1 MENKSPESQ
10 SSSQEPGAGSQE
22 SGARSQ
28 HPPSDLHHPSS
39 IIHHPPLALRPSR
52 PLLRYLGIYAA
63 LWKNSVT
70 REMIFKSNFLLWI
83 VVELLWFGLQLSFIG
98 VLYLHT
104 EHIGTWTK
112 WQVVMLIGGSHF
124 IQQLFQAFFLINCTN
139 LSELIRTGK
148 LDFLLLL
155 PVNTRFVVSLRQV
168 DLGAFVNA
176 SFAVAVLAYAA
187 RQMRFVPA
195 PLHVL
200 GFLLLCVVG
209 ILIHYSLM
217 FLLASISFWT
227 VRAQGIVWGYYNLF
241 NIARLPDEAFRG
253 LFKALFTFAIP
264 MLLVSNV
271 PVRVLANKLTSPV
284 PLLLLLG
291 MSLICFLM
299 SEWGWRASVRRYTS
313 ASS

>member
-1 MENKSPESQ
+1 MSKVQ
-10 SSSQEPGAGSQE
+10 SSKSKSDTGATAEPRAASPVD
-22 SGARSQ
+22 ARRSVG
-28 HPPSDLHHPSS
+28 
-39 IIHHPPLALRPSR
+39 
-52 PLLRYLGIYAA
+52 RYLAIYAA

-70 REMIFKSNFLLWI
+70 REMIFKTNFLLWI
-83 VVELLWFGLQLSFIG
+83 FVELLWFGLQLSFIA
-98 VLYLHT
+98 VLYMQT
-104 EHIGTWTK
+104 DHIGTWTK
-112 WQVVMLIGGSHF
+112 WQVVMLIGASHF
-124 IQQLFQAFFLINCTN
+124 IQQVFQAFFLINCTN

-176 SFAVAVLAYAA
+176 ASAVAVMVYAA
-187 RQMRFVPA
+187 VQMHFTPTLPEVF
-195 PLHVL
+195 
-200 GFLLLCVVG
+200 GFLVLCAAG

-241 NIARLPDEAFRG
+241 QVARMPDEAFRG
-253 LFKALFTFAIP
+253 VFKAVFTFAIP

-271 PVRVLANKLTSPV
+271 PVRLLVSKLSGPAPLV
-284 PLLLLLG
+284 LLLL
-291 MSLICFLM
+291 MSCVCFAL

>member
-1 MENKSPESQ
+1 MI
-10 SSSQEPGAGSQE
+10 AT
-22 SGARSQ
+22 
-28 HPPSDLHHPSS
+28 SS
-39 IIHHPPLALRPSR
+39 IT
-52 PLLRYLGIYAA
+52 RYLRIYAA

-83 VVELLWFGLQLSFIG
+83 IVELLWFGLQLSFIG

-104 EHIGTWTK
+104 DHIGTWEK

-124 IQQLFQAFFLINCTN
+124 IQQIFQAFFLVNCTN
-139 LSELIRTGK
+139 LSELVRTGK

-176 SFAVAVLAYAA
+176 ASALAVMAYASKRLHLDPTLVQA
-187 RQMRFVPA
+187 VGFFV
-195 PLHVL
+195 
-200 GFLLLCVVG
+200 LCLAG

-241 NIARLPDEAFRG
+241 QVARMPDEAFQG
-253 LFKALFTFAIP
+253 LFKAVFTFAIP

-271 PVRVLANKLTSPV
+271 PVRVLTSKLAEPSQLV
-284 PLLLLLG
+284 LLFA
-291 MSLICFLM
+291 MSVACFLI
-299 SEWGWRASVRRYTS
+299 SEWGWRASVRHYTS